1 VPDPH
6 DPAEAAPAGD
16 GGPDPAAST
25 AEEPDGALVDAG
37 QPDEGEPPGV
47 AVGLPAAPPAFCLW
61 CGRPSGT
68 GGDCADAGCRRE
80 LDPPRFCPT
89 CGRRLRVQVAPTGV
103 TASCRDHG
111 PVVPPT

>member
-1 VPDPH
+1 MPDPRDAMDGPP
-6 DPAEAAPAGD
+6 DPGE
-16 GGPDPAAST
+16 GGPP
-25 AEEPDGALVDAG
+25 
-37 QPDEGEPPGV
+37 
-47 AVGLPAAPPAFCLW
+47 AVGVGMPGRSGPAPAFCLW

-68 GGDCADAGCRRE
+68 GGDCADSSCRRE

-111 PVVPPT
+111 PVTPPP